1 MEIKLKMNVSKTGN
15 KKIELQARYSALD
28 KEVKKNVK
36 NDHQKWTDDKAEKA
50 EAATN
55 RGDVK
60 ELYNITKL
68 LAKKKFNSSGLVR
81 NKEGLLKATE
91 RESSCGDGRNIS
103 TKSQIKDLN
112 HKSQN

>member
-1 MEIKLKMNVSKTGN
+1 
-15 KKIELQARYSALD
+15 
-28 KEVKKNVK
+28 VKKNVK
-36 NDHQKWTDDKAEKA
+36 NDHQKWTDDKTEKA
-50 EAATN
+50 KAATN

-91 RESSCGDGRNIS
+91 REREQLRRRKEYFNEIPNQGLE
-103 TKSQIKDLN
+103 SQEPKLGATETDESVVESDPSIGT
-112 HKSQN
+112 